1 MTDIASTASQLNEP
15 APAFNAETM
24 HGDGT
29 LVDYKG
35 KSLILL

>member
-1 MTDIASTASQLNEP
+1 MTETASTVPQLNEP
-15 APAFNAETM
+15 APAFSAKTM

-29 LVDYKG
+29 LADYKG